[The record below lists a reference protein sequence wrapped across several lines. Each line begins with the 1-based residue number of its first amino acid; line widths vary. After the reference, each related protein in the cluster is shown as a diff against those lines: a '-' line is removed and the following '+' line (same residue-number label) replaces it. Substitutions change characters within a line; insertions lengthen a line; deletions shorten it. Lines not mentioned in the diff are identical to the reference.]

1 MKTKLFTLLTL
12 LLCVCSGAWGA
23 ITPKSI
29 TSSSGEVYLVTPAT
43 MYDYYDSGNGWVTN
57 ASGGSITSNSYYGAK
72 SGTNNTYYIDPETE
86 ESGTKGQASG
96 ITLKTADNRSARFY
110 FTGAVKVSAFIAATG
125 SGRSATVTVYK
136 VSDDTQVGSTTG
148 TTYSASG
155 PYEKLD
161 VTGLSA
167 SESYYAKVSATND
180 LCFYAIK
187 FFAPA
192 APTGAYT
199 ITKSATNGTITV
211 DASAD
216 EGATVDIAATPNTGY
231 EFTSWNIFKTG
242 DTNTTITPAAA
253 TATTSFTMPAYN
265 VTVAANFSAIDYAI
279 TYTAATN
286 GTYTVKVADGEAV
299 STNTTANYGQT
310 ITLAA
315 TPEENY
321 ALSAWNVTKTSGGEA
336 IEVTNNQFTMPA
348 EAVTIAPT
356 FGQIYTVT
364 FDLQDHGSAI
374 DAQEVAAG
382 SLVTEPTAPT
392 ADGYLFRGWYKEAAC
407 TNAWDFSTDVVSA
420 ATVLYAKWV
429 VASTL
434 FSMTNITSTGGTL
447 SKGKTGNVTATFS
460 EGGTAEVY
468 QNASSGDMLYNSSIN
483 LNGSGSSYLHITFQ
497 EPLSAG
503 DMIDATLLTGAVKIG
518 STSSNSAS
526 RALPYEIKSTDT
538 DLIGATNLYFF
549 KDGSAQIS
557 SVTILGE
564 GLLANLAITSSVT
577 PTINKGLTAT
587 ITHTSSS
594 DGEIT
599 YSSSDT
605 SVATVSDEGVITA
618 VAAGTAVITVS
629 QAATATYR
637 AAVATVSVTVPETA
651 IIKAVLTGKTTATV
665 TGTIGGTYSGS
676 TQDVDKT
683 NGGCKLGS
691 KGTWAGVTLATGTFQ
706 EGDVVEVKITS
717 RNGST
722 NFVFYD
728 SKEQTNVILETEV
741 APEPGTHRFVLPAA
755 ANEKSS
761 IFLVRGTDETGNSG
775 FNPNV
780 AYIAVYRPSAIVT
793 LNASGFA
800 TYSAETDFDVD
811 GATAYAMALDL
822 TNNTLTGTAIDGAIP
837 AGAGVLLKGEA
848 GAKVAIVETSG
859 ATELTGNSLHGTT
872 QADGTL
878 ATMGSNDYYVLSG
891 DTFKKFTGDAFTANK
906 AYFEVDGTTVQGRVF
921 SMIFDDGTTTGV
933 NEELSMKNDDFASAP
948 VYNLAGQRVA
958 QPTKGL
964 YIVNGKKVVVK

>member
-12 LLCVCSGAWGA
+12 LIFCVTGAWA
-23 ITPKSI
+23 DATPASAGIYSLDEKKP
-29 TSSSGEVYLVTPAT
+29 SGENKFYKLGDGVY
-43 MYDYYDSGNGWVTN
+43 
-57 ASGGSITSNSYYGAK
+57 IHRKSNSSWTNG
-72 SGTNNTYYIDPETE
+72 SGMKLQNNTNGVALYLSTPMKFSALVKKKEDKNAVNVTFKVYTITDGATTFNSFAAGKDNSTTVTVSTAENPSYTITTSFGDLSTKTAEEKSTDDETLAAGYYYII
-86 ESGTKGQASG
+86 GTDDKGTTFLYSV
-96 ITLKTADNRSARFY
+96 TLKTAATYSVTYKAN
-110 FTGAVKVSAFIAATG
+110 GGTG
-125 SGRSATVTVYK
+125 S
-136 VSDDTQVGSTTG
+136 
-148 TTYSASG
+148 
-155 PYEKLD
+155 D
-161 VTGLSA
+161 VTDNAA
-167 SESYYAKVSATND
+167 SS
-180 LCFYAIK
+180 
-187 FFAPA
+187 
-192 APTGAYT
+192 
-199 ITKSATNGTITV
+199 
-211 DASAD
+211 
-216 EGATVDIAATPNTGY
+216 
-231 EFTSWNIFKTG
+231 
-242 DTNTTITPAAA
+242 
-253 TATTSFTMPAYN
+253 
-265 VTVAANFSAIDYAI
+265 VAANSFTAPEGKVFKNWNTKDDGTGDSYAVGDDV
-279 TYTAATN
+279 TENLTLYAQW
-286 GTYTVKVADGEAV
+286 
-299 STNTTANYGQT
+299 ANQ
-310 ITLAA
+310 
-315 TPEENY
+315 
-321 ALSAWNVTKTSGGEA
+321 
-336 IEVTNNQFTMPA
+336 
-348 EAVTIAPT
+348 
-356 FGQIYTVT
+356 YTVT
-364 FDLQDHGSAI
+364 FDLQGHGNAI
-374 DAQEVAAG
+374 EAQEVAAG